1 MYLNRTI
8 EKTIKE
14 LSSQFPVIVVLGARQ
29 VGKSTLL
36 QMIKNDNMKYVTLD
50 DLDARS
56 LALSDPKYFLEQYGY
71 PLLIDEIQYAPILL
85 NYIKIIVDEEKM
97 NNLKNNLLVRPLFW
111 LTDSQQFEIMKG
123 VSESLAGRIG
133 VLNLYSMSLDEIE
146 KNDGEIFSPQIE
158 SLKKKKSPKIIERK
172 QIFNYIFNGGM
183 PDIITG
189 ATKRNAYFSSYLN
202 TYIERDVKQLINA
215 QKTIEFYNFMQSIA
229 VRTAQELNYSVISKE
244 IGVDLKT
251 IKNWISIL
259 ETSGIIYLL
268 QPYYSNVSNR
278 ITKSP
283 KLYFMDTGLCSY
295 LAKYQSA
302 ETLEFG
308 ALSGAIFETYVVS
321 EIIKNFSNNGIDPKM
336 HLYYYRD
343 KDQKEI
349 DLIYTD
355 GNTLYPIEIKKGIS
369 PSSPDKNFSV
379 INKYSNNIGNGII
392 LCLTKTLQPIKGN
405 CWLCPIEYI

>member
-14 LSSQFPVIVVLGARQ
+14 LSSQFPVIVVSGARQ

-50 DLDARS
+50 DLDARN

-97 NNLKNNLLVRPLFW
+97 NNLKNNLPIRPLFW
-111 LTDSQQFEIMKG
+111 LTGSQQFEIMKG

-202 TYIERDVKQLINA
+202 TYIERDVRQLINA
-215 QKTIEFYNFMQSIA
+215 QKTIDFYNFMQYIV

-336 HLYYYRD
+336 HLYYYHD

>member
-14 LSSQFPVIVVLGARQ
+14 LSSQFPVIVVSGARQ

-97 NNLKNNLLVRPLFW
+97 NNLKNNLPVRPLFW

-133 VLNLYSMSLDEIE
+133 VLKLYSMSLDEIE

-189 ATKRNAYFSSYLN
+189 TTKRNAYFSSYLN

-244 IGVDLKT
+244 IGV
-251 IKNWISIL
+251 I
-259 ETSGIIYLL
+259 
-268 QPYYSNVSNR
+268 
-278 ITKSP
+278 
-283 KLYFMDTGLCSY
+283 
-295 LAKYQSA
+295 
-302 ETLEFG
+302 
-308 ALSGAIFETYVVS
+308 
-321 EIIKNFSNNGIDPKM
+321 
-336 HLYYYRD
+336 
-343 KDQKEI
+343 
-349 DLIYTD
+349 
-355 GNTLYPIEIKKGIS
+355 
-369 PSSPDKNFSV
+369 
-379 INKYSNNIGNGII
+379 
-392 LCLTKTLQPIKGN
+392 
-405 CWLCPIEYI
+405 

>member
-14 LSSQFPVIVVLGARQ
+14 LSSQFPVIVVSGARQ

-97 NNLKNNLLVRPLFW
+97 NNLKNNLPVRPLFW
-111 LTDSQQFEIMKG
+111 LTGSQQFEIMKG

-183 PDIITG
+183 PVIITG

-268 QPYYSNVSNR
+268 QPYYSNASNR

-349 DLIYTD
+349 DLIYAD

-369 PSSPDKNFSV
+369 PSSPDKNFCV

>member
-97 NNLKNNLLVRPLFW
+97 NNLKNNLPVRPLFW
-111 LTDSQQFEIMKG
+111 LTGSQQFEIMKG

-295 LAKYQSA
+295 LAKYQSV

-369 PSSPDKNFSV
+369 PSSPDKSFSV

>member
-97 NNLKNNLLVRPLFW
+97 NNLKNNLPVRPLFW

-369 PSSPDKNFSV
+369 PSSPDKSFSV

>member
-123 VSESLAGRIG
+123 VSESLAWRIG

-369 PSSPDKNFSV
+369 PSSPDKSFSV

>member
-14 LSSQFPVIVVLGARQ
+14 LSSQFPVIVVSGARQ

-369 PSSPDKNFSV
+369 PSSPDKSFSV

>member
-14 LSSQFPVIVVLGARQ
+14 LSSQFPVIVVSGARQ

-295 LAKYQSA
+295 LAKYQST

-369 PSSPDKNFSV
+369 PSSPDKSFSV

>member
-97 NNLKNNLLVRPLFW
+97 NNLKNNLPVRPLFW
-111 LTDSQQFEIMKG
+111 LTGSQQFEIMKG

-369 PSSPDKNFSV
+369 PSSPDKSFSV

>member
-369 PSSPDKNFSV
+369 PSSPDKSFSV

>member
-14 LSSQFPVIVVLGARQ
+14 LSSQFPVIVVSGARQ

-50 DLDARS
+50 DLDARN

-97 NNLKNNLLVRPLFW
+97 NNLKNNLPIRPLFW
-111 LTDSQQFEIMKG
+111 LTGSQQFEIMKG

-202 TYIERDVKQLINA
+202 TYIERDVRQLINA
-215 QKTIEFYNFMQSIA
+215 QKTIDFYNFMQYIV